1 MNERKTQ
8 QAKLRQQ
15 VAPFPF
21 FLACLFTSFVRG
33 GIHKPSGT
41 WNPLQALFTH
51 DKPGRTIF
59 WGSYGW
65 GHFRRRR
72 GNGPVL
78 YDPSI

>member
-59 WGSYGW
+59 GI
-65 GHFRRRR
+65 RPA
-72 GNGPVL
+72 NPVYHSL
-78 YDPSI
+78 SEFGMLLP